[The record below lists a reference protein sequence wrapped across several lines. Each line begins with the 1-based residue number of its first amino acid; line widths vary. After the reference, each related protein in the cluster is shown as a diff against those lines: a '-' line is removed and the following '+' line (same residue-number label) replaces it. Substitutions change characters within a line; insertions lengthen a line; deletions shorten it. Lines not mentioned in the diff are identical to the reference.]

1 MQGCECTCKFSVSF
15 LQLWKFK
22 FKFRFN
28 SFSFSWPNRRREI
41 CSKKKK
47 NKRRNWLDHD
57 KWSLKNE
64 INHEL
69 WFFLFLQSLSFFF
82 ANASSLVE
90 KFLMAKILDY
100 IDLSPSEQKQTNR
113 PLVRPLSTVKKNFQK
128 KKINSPNSWKNIEIK
143 SCDSIE
149 LQ

>member
-22 FKFRFN
+22 FKFGFN
-28 SFSFSWPNRRREI
+28 SFSFSWSNRRREI

-47 NKRRNWLDHD
+47 TKEEIGSIMINDLLKMKLITNSDSSSSCNHFHF
-57 KWSLKNE
+57 SLPTRLVSWKNS
-64 INHEL
+64 
-69 WFFLFLQSLSFFF
+69 WWP
-82 ANASSLVE
+82 
-90 KFLMAKILDY
+90 KFSIILIY
-100 IDLSPSEQKQTNR
+100 QCEQKQTNR
-113 PLVRPLSTVKKNFQK
+113 PLVRPLSTVKKIFKK